1 MKPTTRVFDARRS
14 HMHLQ
19 QSLRRVMAG
28 GAIAVTLGFASSAA
42 ASDNKDARDEL
53 LRALDGMDE
62 TAGRIAPIADVRP
75 SSPGSAVANVAD
87 VSSAVA
93 DKAGAGGGAEVAPDD
108 TVRPRSRGVD
118 AHHGDADPTT
128 AAGGG
133 GALPGAL
140 LADAGAA
147 VADDAPVRGVT
158 ARASG
163 KLPKAETTEKTSGTP
178 MASLA
183 ERDVEKSA
191 NGGWLPVGLALSA
204 LAGVAIWL
212 KRRATVGAGRRGLEI
227 ETLGTT
233 RVLGKHAVSLVKIG
247 GRVLVVGHGDK
258 GLTLLTEL
266 DEGDVP
272 SLGGDKQT
280 TDDLLPIGGERANT
294 AFGAAVAAGAGT
306 KAAATHARTTSPRA
320 GGVDTGAGS
329 FIERVSRMRAGWKA
343 EGGRPARHLDDDPFH
358 AALMEEAPI
367 DELQRLDDRAQ
378 IRERL
383 EQLRRRAP
391 VAVA

>member
-1 MKPTTRVFDARRS
+1 MKSMTRVFGSRRDGVQ
-14 HMHLQ
+14 MPGAI
-19 QSLRRVMAG
+19 RRVMAG
-28 GAIAVTLGFASSAA
+28 GVIAATLGMASTAA
-42 ASDNKDARDEL
+42 ASDSRDARDEL

-62 TAGRIAPIADVRP
+62 TAGRIAPIADRRAP
-75 SSPGSAVANVAD
+75 SSGSAVPDAAR
-87 VSSAVA
+87 AA
-93 DKAGAGGGAEVAPDD
+93 PTAGEIAEVVTDD
-108 TVRPRSRGVD
+108 TARPRSRGVD
-118 AHHGDADPTT
+118 AHDGST
-128 AAGGG
+128 APAGATSGG

-140 LADAGAA
+140 LADASA
-147 VADDAPVRGVT
+147 VMASDSSVGGVT
-158 ARASG
+158 TRASS
-163 KLPKAETTEKTSGTP
+163 KLQRSESKEGTSGTP

-183 ERDVEKSA
+183 DRDVEKTA

-204 LAGVAIWL
+204 LAGVAFWL
-212 KRRATVGAGRRGLEI
+212 KRRATGGAGRRGLEI

-272 SLGGDKQT
+272 SLGGEKLAS
-280 TDDLLPIGGERANT
+280 DDLLPIGGERTSSALGT
-294 AFGAAVAAGAGT
+294 ALAAGSNS
-306 KAAATHARTTSPRA
+306 KASASNARAASARA
-320 GGVDTGAGS
+320 GGVETGAGS

-343 EGGRPARHLDDDPFH
+343 EGGRPARHLEDDPFH